1 MPGLRFRDYRSQLHR
16 IIQDIQLSFLS
27 IRQDRNILLLS
38 SRSPISKF
46 PASAL
51 DPGIKV
57 SKRYRINL
65 VLRCLYSN
73 LKLSILNLPLLLK
86 DKCAVVIIVLK
97 DGAHLG
103 IGETEKLLHL
113 G

>member
-1 MPGLRFRDYRSQLHR
+1 MRFRNRWSQLHR
-16 IIQDIQLSFLS
+16 IVQHIQLGFLS
-27 IRQDRNILLLS
+27 IGQDRDVLLLR
-38 SRSPISKF
+38 SRRPITEV

-57 SKRYRINL
+57 STRYRINL
-65 VLRCLYSN
+65 VLRCLYCT

-86 DKCAVVIIVLK
+86 DKRAVVIIVLK